1 MTCPS
6 FSDRDEAT
14 RDMMGPPTP
23 QQHLRAAMRVSTDPR
38 WVKQQLAPPVELR
51 RPIPAWRI
59 VAAFVLAAGLVVI
72 AFSVARAEPP
82 RTWQVWNETDNR
94 PWLSKKGEPATAT
107 GPTACNLSLWEVAKA
122 AQDGTRLS
130 CRRIEDERRVR

>member
-1 MTCPS
+1 MTCPT

-14 RDMMGPPTP
+14 RDMMGPPDSKEY
-23 QQHLRAAMRVSTDPR
+23 LRAAMRVSTDPR
-38 WVKQQLAPPVELR
+38 WVKQQLSPVELP

-59 VAAFVLAAGLVVI
+59 VAAFILAALLVVI
-72 AFSVARAEPP
+72 VISVARAEPP
-82 RTWQVWNETDNR
+82 RLWVVWNETTDQ

-130 CRRIEDERRVR
+130 CRRIDSTKGE